1 MRQARRDGGV
11 PDRAP
16 RVPRRYI
23 VRTKDAA
30 TRRPPSA
37 DGSGGGDGD
46 AGDEVEDAAS
56 AVAAW
61 RPAPRRRAERPAVL
75 VEDYV
80 QEALVACIQRA
91 CGRPTSQPLVARS
104 STVTARVVGDKNSRS
119 RAVVLRTGVG
129 KKDIAI
135 MWVSCRDGLL
145 CSCFAGTQNALF
157 LSASSRSTKCSHTT
171 AMGKALA
178 ASGVDIQTFRGR
190 MRLRADAGDFAVPDV
205 YGSAVFW
212 AVLYR
217 SVFSIVSF
225 SSSNAPA
232 CIAPCCRRF
241 RGRCGHVRVARDRQG
256 PDGFLDVST
265 GTAPAAVKAR
275 LHARK
280 HAGAERAKVIN
291 NEEEDEGVEKEE
303 SDTIRGP
310 NDADQAKISRR
321 VPRNL
326 LPCSSEAD
334 QGAVWMRTADW
345 RALYVK
351 QRAAALEAGNHA
363 DLKTLNELF
372 LMAMAG
378 GHVRDVRDV
387 LVEPFCGSCG
397 QQRADRHKVVKE
409 PAQLT
414 THHPTAPSLQVCSAL
429 LISFLY
435 LVPSLSFY
443 T

>member
-1 MRQARRDGGV
+1 MRQSRRDGGV

-23 VRTKDAA
+23 VRSQEVA
-30 TRRPPSA
+30 TRRPPSGN
-37 DGSGGGDGD
+37 GSRGGDDD
-46 AGDEVEDAAS
+46 ASDEVEDAAS

-61 RPAPRRRAERPAVL
+61 RPAPRRCAERPAVL
-75 VEDYV
+75 IEDYV
-80 QEALVACIQRA
+80 QEALVACIQRT
-91 CGRPTSQPLVARS
+91 CGRPTSHPLVARS
-104 STVTARVVGDKNSRS
+104 STVTARVVGLKNSRS

-129 KKDIAI
+129 KKEIAI

-145 CSCFAGTQNALF
+145 CSCFAGTQNPLF
-157 LSASSRSTKCSHTT
+157 LSASSWSTKCSHTT
-171 AMGKALA
+171 AVGKALA

-190 MRLRADAGDFAVPDV
+190 MRLRDDAGDFAMPEV
-205 YGSAVFW
+205 YGSAVVW

-217 SVFSIVSF
+217 SVFSNVFFSF
-225 SSSNAPA
+225 SYAPA

-265 GTAPAAVKAR
+265 GTALAAVKAR

-310 NDADQAKISRR
+310 NNADQAKVSRR
-321 VPRNL
+321 VPRSL
-326 LPCSSEAD
+326 IPCSSEAD
-334 QGAVWMRTADW
+334 QGAVWMGTAGW

-351 QRAAALEAGNHA
+351 QRAAALETGNHA
-363 DLKTLNELF
+363 NLKRLNELS

-387 LVEPFCGSCG
+387 LEESFCGS
-397 QQRADRHKVVKE
+397 
-409 PAQLT
+409 
-414 THHPTAPSLQVCSAL
+414 
-429 LISFLY
+429 
-435 LVPSLSFY
+435 
-443 T
+443 